1 MKKFLSIILI
11 VCIILSLSACGSRK
25 NKDEDKAENDTNITS
40 QTDNDLED
48 EPPFS
53 LDAKPVDGKEYIGDG
68 FSYVIYDDNSIEIMS
83 YTGNKAEISI
93 PSEINDYLVSRIA
106 SSAFENCTFLEEV
119 NIWADVIII
128 GESAF
133 KGCTNLKEISIP
145 SSVSEIYDSTF
156 EGCTNLKEANIW
168 GDVIRIG
175 VSAFKNCVSLKEIS
189 VPNSCL
195 LVDKSAFEGCTD
207 MEEVNLWGGEVIGE
221 CAFKN
226 CTSLKEISI
235 PSEVTVIKESAFKGC
250 KSLKE
255 VNVWG
260 DNVTFGVNVF
270 ANCPKLEELPDGAY
284 PDGVYSDDSSNTSQ
298 NGESNDTTSEVGVVK
313 NIQTPADIPNG
324 LMNDE
329 FKSVIDLFS
338 KGFSQS
344 GLDINNATT
353 YDDGETYIFYLE
365 GLVFLGKEPE
375 DGYFSPRIIYS
386 KEAVSSNGTPDM
398 IYFAFSYP
406 RKSNGYKETVEMIED
421 IAKALGISDD
431 GLIDNDYSSSSEWA
445 TGEYATFT
453 FLNLNLKLVVSNMQ
467 SSVEIEI
474 VPVY

>member
-1 MKKFLSIILI
+1 MKRTLSLVLI
-11 VCIILSLSACGSRK
+11 VCMVLSLSACGSRK
-25 NKDEDKAENDTNITS
+25 NTDGEKAEIDTNVTS
-40 QTDNDLED
+40 QTDNDLEY

-156 EGCTNLKEANIW
+156 EGCTNLEEANIW

-175 VSAFKNCVSLKEIS
+175 VNAFKNCVSLKEIS

-235 PSEVTVIKESAFKGC
+235 PSEVTVIKESAFEGC

-284 PDGVYSDDSSNTSQ
+284 PDGVYSDDSSNTPQDDNKNDNADIESKTPEKNNSSESTS
-298 NGESNDTTSEVGVVK
+298 NGNLITAKNAKSVVEELLEEDLEASIKITKLYFNKEKQGCYVEFKVNNSADAAAVHLSTGQIDYKSEFDYYSMEAK
-313 NIQTPADIPNG
+313 RLRTQTPINEQKLHECNQKILNSSYAEWSFSITVIENDRDASKNG
-324 LMNDE
+324 WE
-329 FKSVIDLFS
+329 KI
-338 KGFSQS
+338 K
-344 GLDINNATT
+344 
-353 YDDGETYIFYLE
+353 
-365 GLVFLGKEPE
+365 
-375 DGYFSPRIIYS
+375 
-386 KEAVSSNGTPDM
+386 
-398 IYFAFSYP
+398 
-406 RKSNGYKETVEMIED
+406 
-421 IAKALGISDD
+421 
-431 GLIDNDYSSSSEWA
+431 
-445 TGEYATFT
+445 
-453 FLNLNLKLVVSNMQ
+453 
-467 SSVEIEI
+467 
-474 VPVY
+474 